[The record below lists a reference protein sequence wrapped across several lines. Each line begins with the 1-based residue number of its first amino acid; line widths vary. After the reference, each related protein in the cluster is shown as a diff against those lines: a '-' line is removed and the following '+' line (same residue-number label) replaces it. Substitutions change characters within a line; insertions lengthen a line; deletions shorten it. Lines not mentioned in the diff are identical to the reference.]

1 MISHSSGVCR
11 PSTYLPANLHSRVHN
26 KVRVLGRLA
35 LSLALL
41 LPELLH
47 RKHSQLSYVR
57 GCRSSLSVRRLTM
70 MASEE
75 PIVEVPMVFASSWE
89 GALNSL
95 AIIETHPALS
105 QLPFFLSLY
114 GSGRTVLDIG
124 ADGVLF
130 VVDEVLGEGVTS
142 RVSNSKHPLR

>member
-1 MISHSSGVCR
+1 
-11 PSTYLPANLHSRVHN
+11 
-26 KVRVLGRLA
+26 
-35 LSLALL
+35 
-41 LPELLH
+41 
-47 RKHSQLSYVR
+47 
-57 GCRSSLSVRRLTM
+57 M

-105 QLPFFLSLY
+105 QLVLFLSLY

-142 RVSNSKHPLR
+142 RVSNSMHPLR